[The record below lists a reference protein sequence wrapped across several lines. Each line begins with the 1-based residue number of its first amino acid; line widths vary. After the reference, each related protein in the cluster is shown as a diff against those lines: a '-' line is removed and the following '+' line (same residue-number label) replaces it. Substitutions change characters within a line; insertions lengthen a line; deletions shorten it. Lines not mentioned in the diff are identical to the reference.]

1 MRGILFDLETFHSFL
16 AAQWVFQKW
25 RNRRGENTEAEKG
38 TLAVLATR
46 GVPGAFRSLIFPWT
60 VLDVDQ
66 SLLVWSFDP
75 WYLRSVVNS
84 DQGRS
89 LMIVDNSSRLTVGI
103 AVLFWDSLI
112 GKETLVCK
120 GHRIKQ
126 KAWDLKGYLGCQVG

>member
-1 MRGILFDLETFHSFL
+1 M
-16 AAQWVFQKW
+16 
-25 RNRRGENTEAEKG
+25 
-38 TLAVLATR
+38 
-46 GVPGAFRSLIFPWT
+46 
-60 VLDVDQ
+60 DQ